1 MNWEETIKYIRTKP
15 EYEALVRDAYFD
27 ENLVLNINRFIQSV
41 EFKETLKLL
50 KRYNKNAKSILDIG
64 CGNGISSISLALN
77 GYEVVAVEPDPSDTI
92 GAGAIRKL
100 VKHYNLDNVKVY
112 ESFAEDIK
120 FDSSIFDV
128 VYVRQAMHHA
138 NDLEKFIAECSRVL
152 KVNGILMTIR
162 DHVIFDET
170 DKIDF
175 LNIHPLQKFYGGE
188 NAYKSSEYTSSMIK
202 AGLKIERILKT
213 FDSEINYFPMNTNNV
228 RKTKIKKKIYNII
241 SKFAPFLISLEKRK
255 DLLGMLNEKD
265 FPGRMYSYI
274 AIKI

>member
-1 MNWEETIKYIRTKP
+1 MNWEETIKYIRTLP
-15 EYEALVRDAYFD
+15 EYEALVRNAYFD
-27 ENLVLNINRFIQSV
+27 ENLVLNIDRFKQSV
-41 EFKETLKLL
+41 EFRETLKLL
-50 KRYNKNAKSILDIG
+50 KKYNKNAKSILDIG
-64 CGNGISSISLALN
+64 CGNGISSIAFALN
-77 GYEVVAVEPDPSDTI
+77 GYDVVALEPDPSDTI

-100 VKHYNLDNVKVY
+100 VSHYNLENVKVY

-120 FDSSIFDV
+120 FDNNMFDV

-138 NDLEKFIAECSRVL
+138 NDLEKFITECSRVL

-162 DHVIFDET
+162 DHVIFDEA
-170 DKIDF
+170 DKVDF

-188 NAYKSSEYTSSMIK
+188 NAYKSDDYTSSMIK

-228 RKTKIKKKIYNII
+228 RKTKIKKEIYNII
-241 SKFAPFLISLEKRK
+241 SMFAPFLISVEKRK
-255 DLLGMLNEKD
+255 NVLGMLNEKD
-265 FPGRMYSYI
+265 LPGRMYSYI